1 MGIGRSYRNLMG
13 NAIRAGFLYFV
24 AVFGIGFVLGTIRVL
39 VLIPRLGE
47 LVSTFIELPII
58 LGAAWIVCGLLVAR
72 LHVLPQWQVRL
83 TMGGIAF
90 GLLMVAELALSV
102 WLFGGTVQ
110 EHFAGYLSLPQA
122 VGLAGQVTFALFPLL
137 QMGQRLMTVND

>member
-1 MGIGRSYRNLMG
+1 MG
-13 NAIRAGFLYFV
+13 NAIRAGFLYFI
-24 AVFGIGFVLGTIRVL
+24 AVFGIGFLLGTLRVL
-39 VLIPRLGE
+39 VLIPRVGE

-58 LGAAWIVCGLLVAR
+58 LSAAWIVCGLLVTR
-72 LHVLPQWQVRL
+72 FQVPSTWQMRL

-137 QMGQRLMTVND
+137 QMGHRIRVVND

>member
-1 MGIGRSYRNLMG
+1 MG

-24 AVFGIGFVLGTIRVL
+24 AVFSIGFLLGTIRVL

-58 LGAAWIVCGLLVAR
+58 LSAAWLVSIW
-72 LHVLPQWQVRL
+72 LTGHFQVPSTWKVRL
-83 TMGGIAF
+83 SMGGIAF
-90 GLLMVAELALSV
+90 GLLMMAELTLSV
-102 WLFGGTVQ
+102 WLFGSTVQ
-110 EHFAGYLSLPQA
+110 GHFEGYLSLSQA

-137 QMGQRLMTVND
+137 QMGQRIRTVND